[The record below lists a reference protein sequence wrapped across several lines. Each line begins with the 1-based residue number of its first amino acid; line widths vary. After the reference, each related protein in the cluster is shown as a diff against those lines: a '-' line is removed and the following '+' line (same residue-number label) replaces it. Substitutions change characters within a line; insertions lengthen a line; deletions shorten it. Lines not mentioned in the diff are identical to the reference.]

1 MKNMVLVAGLLLFL
15 ASGCAATEHFTQG
28 GEKILERPFES
39 KINLCMG
46 EKEYQGSLKYDEGG
60 TVQLSL
66 HGEQLTLPTNFESGE
81 ESFFIRIGE
90 SFLKLPSNAALP
102 NSAVEEIRRAL
113 LALRNGEASKEGE
126 QEKITAQS
134 FEIYLEDGVFT
145 RLNTPNTTVFFESV
159 AFLK

>member
-1 MKNMVLVAGLLLFL
+1 MKKMVLFACLLLFL
-15 ASGCAATEHFTQG
+15 ASGCTATQHFTKVG
-28 GEKILERPFES
+28 DKILERPFES
-39 KINLCMG
+39 EINLRMG
-46 EKEYQGSLKYDEGG
+46 EREYQGSLKCDDRG

-66 HGEQLTLPTNFESGE
+66 HGEQLTLPTSFESGE

-126 QEKITAQS
+126 QEKITARG
-134 FEIYLEDGVFT
+134 FEIYLKDGVFT
-145 RLNTPNTTVFFESV
+145 RLDTPNTTIYFESV
-159 AFLK
+159 VFLK